1 MRKILCLT
9 VASVVLSV
17 STVLA
22 ANMQSIGKDRVNVRS
37 KPNINSKVVFEAL
50 LGYPIQI
57 EKQKNNWVYFT
68 DWENNTGWV
77 YKPLVSRTQT
87 ALVLVEDANIRK
99 GPSLRRPVVRQASK
113 GEIYKI
119 FDEKGEWVKVGYYL
133 ENEVIGWIRQDLVWG
148 D

>member
-1 MRKILCLT
+1 MRKIICLT
-9 VASVVLSV
+9 VVSVVLLV
-17 STVLA
+17 SSVLA
-22 ANMQSIGKDRVNVRS
+22 SNMQSIGKDRVNVRS
-37 KPNINSKVVFEAL
+37 KPNINSAVVFEAF

-57 EKQKNNWVYFT
+57 EKQQNNWVYFT
-68 DWENNTGWV
+68 DWKNNTGWV

-87 ALVLVEDANIRK
+87 ALILVEEANIRK
-99 GPSLRRPVVRQASK
+99 GPSLRRPVVKQASK

-148 D
+148 E

>member
-1 MRKILCLT
+1 MRKIIFFAMAL
-9 VASVVLSV
+9 VVLSV
-17 STVLA
+17 VPGLA
-22 ANMQSIGKDRVNVRS
+22 SNMQSIGKERVNVRA
-37 KPNINSKVVFEAL
+37 KPNLKSDVVFEAF

-57 EKQKNNWVYFT
+57 EKQQNNWVYFT
-68 DWENNTGWV
+68 DWKNNNGWV
-77 YKPLVSRTQT
+77 FKPLVSPVQT
-87 ALVLVEDANIRK
+87 ALVLVDEANIRK
-99 GPSLRRPVVRQASK
+99 GPGLNRPVVRQATK

>member
-1 MRKILCLT
+1 MRKLFYLVAVWILLL
-9 VASVVLSV
+9 VGPALASS
-17 STVLA
+17 
-22 ANMQSIGKDRVNVRS
+22 MQSIGKDSVNVRS
-37 KPNINSKVVFEAL
+37 KPALSSEVVFQAS
-50 LGYPIQI
+50 LGYPVQI
-57 EKQKNNWVYFT
+57 EKQKKNWVYCI
-68 DWENNTGWV
+68 DWKNNTGWV
-77 YKPLVSRTQT
+77 YKPLVSKTQT

-99 GPSLRRPVVRQASK
+99 GPSLRRPVVMQASK

>member
-1 MRKILCLT
+1 MRKIIFFAMAL
-9 VASVVLSV
+9 VVLSV
-17 STVLA
+17 VPGLA
-22 ANMQSIGKDRVNVRS
+22 SNMQSIGKERVNVRA
-37 KPNINSKVVFEAL
+37 KPNLKSDVVFEAF

-57 EKQKNNWVYFT
+57 EKQQNNWVYFT
-68 DWENNTGWV
+68 DWKNNNGWV
-77 YKPLVSRTQT
+77 YKPLISRIQT
-87 ALVLVEDANIRK
+87 ALVLVDEANIRK
-99 GPSLRRPVVRQASK
+99 GPGLNRPVVRQATK

>member
-1 MRKILCLT
+1 MRKIICLT
-9 VASVVLSV
+9 VVSVLLLV
-17 STVLA
+17 SSVLA
-22 ANMQSIGKDRVNVRS
+22 SNMKSIGRDRVNVRS
-37 KPNINSKVVFEAL
+37 KPNLNSEVVFEAS

-68 DWENNTGWV
+68 DWKNNTGWV
-77 YKPLVSRTQT
+77 YKPLISRTQT
-87 ALVLVEDANIRK
+87 ALIMVEDANIRK
-99 GPSLRRPVVRQASK
+99 GPSLRRPVVKQASK

-148 D
+148 E